1 MMALALFLGF
11 GILMNGSTFAAI
23 QGRFAQQLELP
34 GSSVIPYIPWIA
46 LAGYVAAVWPLR
58 TVKRTRTRWIGFIIL
73 TVIANTVIAYPI
85 FLLDHGSTRIPV
97 KDLISRESRAAFEAQ
112 YPVKFVSY
120 SASREGAC
128 IRVRKDQYSEAMA
141 SYVADLIKKQD

>member
-1 MMALALFLGF
+1 MALAILFGF
-11 GILMNGSTFAAI
+11 SILMNGSTFAAI
-23 QGRFAQQLELP
+23 QGRFAQKLDLP
-34 GSSVIPYIPWIA
+34 GSVVIPYIPWIA
-46 LAGYVAAVWPLR
+46 LAGYVAAVWALR
-58 TVKRTRTRWIGFIIL
+58 TVKRARTRWIGFIIV
-73 TVIANTVIAYPI
+73 TVIANTVIGYPI

-112 YPVKFVSY
+112 YPVKLVSY

-128 IRVRKDQYSEAMA
+128 IRVRKDQYSEEMA